1 MTIKDCIDRVDN
13 LKPNQYTI
21 TEKVI
26 WLSFI
31 EKIIINE
38 VLKTHEGYD
47 GRYDDFEGYSE
58 DKLTVKLIVPS
69 PYDRLYFEFLKM
81 KIDEA
86 NGETTRYNNSATLFN
101 SAMDDYKKYYNKT
114 HLPLDTSKP
123 RVMKPSTTANVNL
136 TDAEFEAIVK
146 ELTFVLTEY
155 FSGAVAPNKI
165 YDIVMKYMQN
175 NAEMFKGKDVIQNLK
190 DGENGSVYMANAIL
204 DNLGLGAF
212 AGGFKGQATADYSA
226 TAGYGSVVGVRG
238 YKVEK
243 ITYTTP
249 PLVYTLK
256 LSTLKNDDTNE
267 SACPQI
273 AVGAKFRLLRK
284 FCAEDATC
292 PDEEKKWY
300 LTGTG
305 TIDTINEETNE
316 ITISLSRAFSDG
328 ENSFSK
334 WTAENAPLL
343 VLDVAELPNSP
354 WKVLSDEYAKKCLG
368 DVFCF
373 GPDAYPLTSEQITD
387 LTAMGI
393 KVGSGSR
400 GISTGHFGTVFG
412 KYGFSYNNRG
422 RSIGESSKCGGQ
434 ECWARAGGSDVHGER
449 CQTLPTAR
457 FTFVRGGFNIA
468 SAEYGGLWG
477 VGNYLYTRG
486 GTGRGTY
493 AEKDTEAKYLDFIG
507 IGSDDSN
514 RQNGYTFDK
523 QGNAWYKGRI
533 KVGGAG
539 YDDPESA
546 YIATIGD
553 VNTAIDSVMA
563 EIIKVQKT
571 IVGGEL

>member
-1 MTIKDCIDRVDN
+1 MKIEI
-13 LKPNQYTI
+13 I
-21 TEKVI
+21 TEDYP
-26 WLSFI
+26 
-31 EKIIINE
+31 IIHIGSLTNATDLKKHRLAAELDHPDKSVTKAKLHDE
-38 VLKTHEGYD
+38 VLDMFTDNIFD
-47 GRYDDFEGYSE
+47 GPAGGSIY
-58 DKLTVKLIVPS
+58 
-69 PYDRLYFEFLKM
+69 
-81 KIDEA
+81 
-86 NGETTRYNNSATLFN
+86 
-101 SAMDDYKKYYNKT
+101 
-114 HLPLDTSKP
+114 TS
-123 RVMKPSTTANVNL
+123 
-136 TDAEFEAIVK
+136 DAI
-146 ELTFVLTEY
+146 
-155 FSGAVAPNKI
+155 P
-165 YDIVMKYMQN
+165 
-175 NAEMFKGKDVIQNLK
+175 
-190 DGENGSVYMANAIL
+190 

-212 AGGFKGQATADYSA
+212 AGGYKGQATADYSA

-243 ITYTTP
+243 ITVTVA
-249 PLVYTLK
+249 PLVFTLK

-273 AVGAKFRLLRK
+273 AVGAKIRLLRK
-284 FCAEDATC
+284 FCGEDATC
-292 PDEEKKWY
+292 PDEEKTWY
-300 LTGTG
+300 LTGTS
-305 TIDTINEETNE
+305 TIGAINEETNE
-316 ITISLSRAFSDG
+316 ITITLGRRFCSDNECG
-328 ENSFSK
+328 YNV

-343 VLDVAELPNSP
+343 VLDIAELPNSP

-387 LTAMGI
+387 LTTEGI

-468 SAEYGGLWG
+468 YAEYGGLWG

-523 QGNAWYKGRI
+523 KGNVWFKGSI
-533 KVGGAG
+533 KIGGTSF
-539 YDDPESA
+539 DDEDASTVSTLA
-546 YIATIGD
+546 D
-553 VNTAIDSVMA
+553 IDNIMA
-563 EIIKVQKT
+563 EIIEVQKA